1 MRASPFIEWSCLW
14 SDDDR
19 CADLSLASVGR
30 LDRSSKHRAQR
41 TARGRLLPPLEA
53 RRAHSLLISMI
64 SEPLVPN
71 FQDGGRWVRGLNDL
85 TMSVHGGSRVDDKD
99 WMPRAKVVS
108 RTPIPGI
115 HDRRCGPQFVRLILI
130 ESGGAGLEE
139 HAASDD
145 TEQTVALAQ
154 GDGEPIARFSL
165 RVVQRIRVL
174 ERARLSV
181 ERTFLLL
188 GPRFD
193 TEATLARLLIA
204 RILITHSV
212 VASGNGSAL
221 VLSASSSQRSETQ
234 RWLPRL
240 VDALI
245 GEARSGAVS
254 IAVNY
259 W

>member
-1 MRASPFIEWSCLW
+1 
-14 SDDDR
+14 
-19 CADLSLASVGR
+19 
-30 LDRSSKHRAQR
+30 
-41 TARGRLLPPLEA
+41 
-53 RRAHSLLISMI
+53 
-64 SEPLVPN
+64 
-71 FQDGGRWVRGLNDL
+71 
-85 TMSVHGGSRVDDKD
+85 
-99 WMPRAKVVS
+99 
-108 RTPIPGI
+108 
-115 HDRRCGPQFVRLILI
+115 LI

-139 HAASDD
+139 HSASDGSD
-145 TEQTVALAQ
+145 QTVALAQ
-154 GDGEPIARFSL
+154 GDGEPMSRFSV
-165 RVVQRIRVL
+165 RVVRRIQVL

-181 ERTFLLL
+181 ERAFLLL

-193 TEATLARLLIA
+193 AEATLARLIIA
-204 RILITHSV
+204 RILIKHSL

-240 VDALI
+240 VDAMI